1 MAGYT
6 FSFWS
11 SPLLPLVFFYFDNKY
26 LLFPAQAMHRP
37 ALQARREKKRKKAK
51 ARRVT

>member
-26 LLFPAQAMHRP
+26 LLFPASPCFAGAQG
-37 ALQARREKKRKKAK
+37 KKKKK
-51 ARRVT
+51 SESKESYLN